1 MILWFMLEAQL
12 SIVIGKSLN
21 LHFDKFTTA
30 FEKLFIPPI
39 LTLNPQHFQSTF
51 LIPWIQAISA
61 IFQLT
66 VLIWL
71 PMIFDIIDAILN
83 LTNLYCQYQK
93 FTFLSIRNSILRWRR
108 PVLFGESLAERSCI
122 VETYHLRNLLYGVT
136 LRG

>member
-30 FEKLFIPPI
+30 FEKLFISPI
-39 LTLNPQHFQSTF
+39 LTLNPQLFQSTF

-93 FTFLSIRNSILRWRR
+93 FIFLSIRNSILRWRR
-108 PVLFGESLAERSCI
+108 PVLFGESLAERGCI